1 MAIAQKRAAEA
12 AARERARVAEE
23 QARARHEHLTRVA
36 ARAAAVWDEARSLI
50 QSRSPKSYD
59 QAVVLLADLR
69 DAAALVKKS
78 GGFNARLRELRA
90 AHASKPSLIKR
101 LDAAELR

>member
-1 MAIAQKRAAEA
+1 MAIAQQQAAEA

-23 QARARHEHLTRVA
+23 QARARHEYLTRVA
-36 ARAAAVWDEARSLI
+36 GRAADIWDEARSLI

-69 DAAALVKKS
+69 DAVALVKKS
-78 GGFNARLRELRA
+78 HDFNGRLRELRV

-101 LDAAELR
+101 LDVAGLR

>member
-1 MAIAQKRAAEA
+1 M
-12 AARERARVAEE
+12 
-23 QARARHEHLTRVA
+23 RVA
-36 ARAAAVWDEARSLI
+36 ARVVAVWDEARSLI

-69 DAAALVKKS
+69 DAATLVKKP
-78 GGFNARLRELRA
+78 GDFNARLRELRV

-101 LDAAELR
+101 LDVAGLR